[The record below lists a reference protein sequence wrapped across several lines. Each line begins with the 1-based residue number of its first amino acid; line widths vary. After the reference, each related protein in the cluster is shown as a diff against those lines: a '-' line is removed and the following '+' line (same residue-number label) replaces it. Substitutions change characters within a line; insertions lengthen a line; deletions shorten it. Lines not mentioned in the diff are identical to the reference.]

1 MTTEE
6 KLDLLAEVFDMDAS
20 ELKPEMKLDDIENW
34 DSMTKLSLIVCFD
47 ENFGKKITQSDFKKF
62 VTVSDIL
69 AEMERET
76 FLSARN

>member
-20 ELKPEMKLDDIENW
+20 ELKQEMKLDDIENW

-62 VTVSDIL
+62 VTVGDIL
-69 AEMERET
+69 AEMKK
-76 FLSARN
+76 

>member
-47 ENFGKKITQSDFKKF
+47 ENFSKKITQADFKKF
-62 VTVSDIL
+62 VTVNDIL
-69 AEMERET
+69 AEMEK
-76 FLSARN
+76 